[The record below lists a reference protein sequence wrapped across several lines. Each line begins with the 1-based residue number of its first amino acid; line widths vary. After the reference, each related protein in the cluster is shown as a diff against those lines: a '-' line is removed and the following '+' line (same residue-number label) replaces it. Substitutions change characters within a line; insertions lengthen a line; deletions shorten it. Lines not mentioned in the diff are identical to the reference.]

1 MAKRILSEKAGTS
14 PNVAPRAPVANRR
27 TSTVASKIFGKIF
40 GKVFGTAVF
49 AVLGFAFSIS
59 PVTNPQLFANHRS
72 VPVIQEA
79 RLTYQD
85 RAPTITGSVNQLFE
99 TPSFVGPTSNQ
110 KRNRLRPQTNIL
122 EFAGSFS
129 AQRFQIAALRVQ
141 PVSPAHPIGGRVID
155 TATRISLASIDPALA
170 SAALKAIEQAT
181 PLDPSIPVPIVSSAQ
196 LAYVRAEA
204 PTTERAVAVNKFS
217 EREQWCL
224 STAVYFEARGESY
237 RGQVGVAQVV
247 MNRVKSSV
255 FPNSICGVVFQNK
268 SWRNRCQFSFACDG
282 IPDRVREPAAWAK
295 AEEVTQKVTS
305 GEIYLPEVANA
316 INYHAN
322 YVYPAWAPRMKRLT
336 QIGTHIFYRFRS

>member
-1 MAKRILSEKAGTS
+1 MAKRILSEQAGTS
-14 PNVAPRAPVANRR
+14 PIGALRARGANRR
-27 TSTVASKIFGKIF
+27 SSTVVSKI
-40 GKVFGTAVF
+40 FGTAVF

-59 PVTNPQLFANHRS
+59 PVSNPQLFASHRS
-72 VPVIQEA
+72 VPVLQEA

-85 RAPTITGSVNQLFE
+85 RSPIITGSVNQLFE
-99 TPSFVGPTSNQ
+99 TGSFMGPTSNQ

-122 EFAGSFS
+122 EFADSFS
-129 AQRFQIAALRVQ
+129 AQRVQIAALRILPVE

-155 TATRISLASIDPALA
+155 QATRISLASIDPALA

-204 PTTERAVAVNKFS
+204 PTTERAVAVNRFS

-247 MNRVKSSV
+247 MNRVKSRA

-282 IPDRVREPAAWAK
+282 IPDRVREPDAWAK

-305 GEIYLPEVANA
+305 GEIYLPEVADA

>member
-1 MAKRILSEKAGTS
+1 MAKRILSEQAGTS
-14 PNVAPRAPVANRR
+14 PNGVLSARAASRR
-27 TSTVASKIFGKIF
+27 SPTVFSKIFGIS
-40 GKVFGTAVF
+40 VF

-59 PVTNPQLFANHRS
+59 PVSNPQLFANHRS
-72 VPVIQEA
+72 VPVLQEA
-79 RLTYQD
+79 SLSYQD
-85 RAPTITGSVNQLFE
+85 SAPIITGSVNQLFE

-122 EFAGSFS
+122 EFADSFS
-129 AQRFQIAALRVQ
+129 AQRIQIAALRIQPVA

-155 TATRISLASIDPALA
+155 AATRISLASIDPALA

-204 PTTERAVAVNKFS
+204 PTTERAVNRFS

-247 MNRVKSSV
+247 MNRVKNRN

-282 IPDRVREPAAWAK
+282 VPDRVREPAAWAK
-295 AEEVTQKVTS
+295 AEEITQKVTS
-305 GEIYLPEVANA
+305 GEIYLPEVADA

>member
-1 MAKRILSEKAGTS
+1 MAKRILSEQAGTS
-14 PNVAPRAPVANRR
+14 PNGVPNARVTKRR
-27 TSTVASKIFGKIF
+27 SSTVFSKIFGT
-40 GKVFGTAVF
+40 GVF

-59 PVTNPQLFANHRS
+59 PVSNPQLFANHRS

-79 RLTYQD
+79 SLSYQGQ
-85 RAPTITGSVNQLFE
+85 APIITGSVNQLFE
-99 TPSFVGPTSNQ
+99 TPSFIGPTSNQ

-122 EFAGSFS
+122 EFADSFS
-129 AQRFQIAALRVQ
+129 AQRVQIAALRVQ
-141 PVSPAHPIGGRVID
+141 PVEPVSPAHPIGGRVID

-204 PTTERAVAVNKFS
+204 PTTERAVNRFS

-224 STAVYFEARGESY
+224 STAIYFEARGESY

-247 MNRVKSSV
+247 MNRVKSRT

-295 AEEVTQKVTS
+295 AEEITQKVTS
-305 GEIYLPEVANA
+305 GEIYLPEVADA

>member
-14 PNVAPRAPVANRR
+14 PNGAPSARIAKRRA
-27 TSTVASKIFGKIF
+27 STVASKIFSR
-40 GKVFGTAVF
+40 VFGTAVF
-49 AVLGFAFSIS
+49 AVLGFTFSIS
-59 PVTNPQLFANHRS
+59 PVLNPQLFASHRS
-72 VPVIQEA
+72 VPIVQEA
-79 RLTYQD
+79 SLTYQG
-85 RAPTITGSVNQLFE
+85 RAPIITGSVNQLFE
-99 TPSFVGPTSNQ
+99 TPSFLGATSNQ

-122 EFAGSFS
+122 EFADSFS
-129 AQRFQIAALRVQ
+129 AQRIQIAALRVLPVE

-155 TATRISLASIDPALA
+155 EATRISLASIDPALA

-181 PLDPSIPVPIVSSAQ
+181 PLDPSIPIPIVSSAQ

-204 PTTERAVAVNKFS
+204 PTTERAVAVNRFS

-224 STAVYFEARGESY
+224 STAIYFEARGESY

-247 MNRVKSSV
+247 MNRVKSRT

-295 AEEVTQKVTS
+295 AEEITQKVTA
-305 GEIYLPEVANA
+305 GEIYLPEVADA